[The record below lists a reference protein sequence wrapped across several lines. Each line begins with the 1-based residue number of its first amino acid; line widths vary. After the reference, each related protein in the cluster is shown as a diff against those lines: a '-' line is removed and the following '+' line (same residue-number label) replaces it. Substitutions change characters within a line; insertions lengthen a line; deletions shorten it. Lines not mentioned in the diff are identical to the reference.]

1 MKILDRIYIFF
12 IVIRTRNAH
21 FARESDR
28 SSFKSEV
35 RISNNIFD
43 STDTSN
49 LDFFFSKTSCIY
61 A

>member
-12 IVIRTRNAH
+12 IVIRTRNVH
-21 FARESDR
+21 FVRESDR

-43 STDTSN
+43 SIDMSN
-49 LDFFFSKTSCIY
+49 LDFFSKTSCIY